1 MIGGALADKIGRKG
15 IIIFGLISS
24 AVTGILM
31 GLATDIFAFYVLAL
45 VSEIFSDIGHPAQ
58 QAMVADLLEGEQ
70 RAEGFSVLRVVANL
84 AITFGPAIGGVLA
97 GVSYLLLFI
106 IDAFSSSITAL
117 IVFWAIPETK
127 PDAINGAQTA
137 SIMKTLAGYRKVVKD
152 KLFMAFIFAI
162 IIIISVYTQ
171 MYSTLPVFLN
181 RVHDVSAQG
190 FGYMMSMNAAMVVLF
205 QFWIIKRIKK
215 YPPMLLMMI
224 ASIFYGIGYILYG
237 FSSATIMFFVGMAI
251 ITIGEMI
258 QIPVAQALTAH
269 FAPEN
274 MRGRYMAAYSLGWAI
289 PNSVAPF
296 LAGLVM
302 DNYNPYWVWFIAG
315 ILAIVAIICFAFLQY
330 KVKDRFAAVMQMDQN
345 NL

>member
-1 MIGGALADKIGRKG
+1 
-15 IIIFGLISS
+15 
-24 AVTGILM
+24 
-31 GLATDIFAFYVLAL
+31 
-45 VSEIFSDIGHPAQ
+45 
-58 QAMVADLLEGEQ
+58 
-70 RAEGFSVLRVVANL
+70 
-84 AITFGPAIGGVLA
+84 
-97 GVSYLLLFI
+97 
-106 IDAFSSSITAL
+106 
-117 IVFWAIPETK
+117 
-127 PDAINGAQTA
+127 
-137 SIMKTLAGYRKVVKD
+137 
-152 KLFMAFIFAI
+152 
-162 IIIISVYTQ
+162 

-289 PNSVAPF
+289 PNSAAPF